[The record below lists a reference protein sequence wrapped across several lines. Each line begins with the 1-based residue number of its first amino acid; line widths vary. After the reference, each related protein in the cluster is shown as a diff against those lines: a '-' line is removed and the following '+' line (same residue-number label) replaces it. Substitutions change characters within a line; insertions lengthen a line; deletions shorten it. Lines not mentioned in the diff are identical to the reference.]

1 MNLFQLFKNV
11 SPFVKPYKWLV
22 FITLVLTL
30 IGSLM
35 AQVNAIVLDWT
46 VDEVNGLITAG
57 EKWGQR
63 AAHIIILISSVLLG
77 KEILSAGITFAQ
89 NYFGERMRIY
99 VSRDLA
105 QSVIEKVLTFKM
117 AFFNSGDNAT
127 GKLQARIDQGVSSL
141 SRTVQNFFIDL
152 LPLFTSALL
161 ALILMFVANVY
172 VGLVALAIVPIYFW
186 ITYRQARR
194 LKGWRRE
201 MRSHLETKSQ
211 GIKNIIDSIN
221 VIKSFNREQIEAQ
234 KQLDIQNQVTENQM
248 KTRKVAFYY
257 NGVKSFVKQVGTVLV
272 IILTAY
278 LVLIDYPGMTIG
290 KIMYHVMLF
299 SNVIAP
305 ITQLQRIF
313 DDVNDALIYAEGFFG
328 ILNSEEEVEPSG
340 SYRPEKIHGKFEI
353 KHVDFTYPN
362 GNQALFDVNMT
373 IDPGK
378 ITALVG
384 LSGAGKSTIVNL
396 LDKFYEP
403 QVGQILLDGVDL
415 REYDTQYLRE
425 NIGLVLQ
432 KNHIFDGTI
441 EENILYGNPK
451 ASHED
456 VVEAAKKSHLYDQV
470 MELPKQFDNNA
481 ADLSG
486 GQQQRV
492 AIARM
497 FLKNPPIIFLD
508 EPTASLDAIATEQIK
523 NSIDAIKKDR
533 TVIIISHSI
542 SQIIDADYIYALQQ
556 GRVEEDG
563 DPDSIYKKGGIY
575 KDIIDAS
582 ARSLNI
588 EKIAR
593 TIEDKNY
600 PCRDAIDRVS
610 TFLIHFSNAFFSTNP
625 NIFYFSRFYERHE
638 NRITSKHRNKKT
650 YQFLETNRYD
660 YHRYYYLFGAYH
672 WNKYVA

>member
-161 ALILMFVANVY
+161 ALILMFAANVY

-340 SYRPEKIHGKFEI
+340 SYKPEKIHGKFEL
-353 KHVDFTYPN
+353 KNVDFTYPN

-451 ASHED
+451 ATHED
-456 VVEAAKKSHLYDQV
+456 VVEAAKKSYIYDQI
-470 MELPKQFDNNA
+470 MALPKQFENKA
-481 ADLSG
+481 SDLSG
-486 GQQQRV
+486 GQQQRI

-523 NSIDAIKKDR
+523 NSLDAIKKDR

-542 SQIIDADYIYALQQ
+542 SQIIDSEMVYALKT
-556 GRVEEDG
+556 GHVEESG
-563 DPDSIYKKGGIY
+563 DPDEIYKKGGIY

-593 TIEDKNY
+593 TIEDN
-600 PCRDAIDRVS
+600 
-610 TFLIHFSNAFFSTNP
+610 N
-625 NIFYFSRFYERHE
+625 
-638 NRITSKHRNKKT
+638 
-650 YQFLETNRYD
+650 
-660 YHRYYYLFGAYH
+660 
-672 WNKYVA
+672 